1 MIYNLIL
8 EKFTEY
14 LSKQT
19 SFITGKW
26 TLPHHSLTTGSNK
39 VAAILVWTCFH
50 FFFRRRVGQV
60 FSEHTYT
67 GMVFSLIYSLTIEA
81 TEQ

>member
-8 EKFTEY
+8 KRFTEY

-50 FFFRRRVGQV
+50 FFFAGGSARFSVSILIQV
-60 FSEHTYT
+60 WYL
-67 GMVFSLIYSLTIEA
+67 VLYIV
-81 TEQ
+81 